1 MPLMMHADHAT
12 CNVKCAADDTDA
24 SDATDADK
32 AVDAVNTSDA
42 ENALPETADAAHAL

>member
-1 MPLMMHADHAT
+1 MLQMPQKAT
-12 CNVKCAADDTDA
+12 NVKCAAEATNA

-42 ENALPETADAAHAL
+42 ENALPKTADAAHAP

>member
-1 MPLMMHADHAT
+1 MLQMLQNAT
-12 CNVKCAADDTDA
+12 NVKCAADDTDA

-32 AVDAVNTSDA
+32 AVDAVNASDA